1 MLASADK
8 QGRLAYNGSYSEGLY
23 HGYGVMYGDSGA
35 QYQGHFRRC
44 GGGAEL
50 VTSSWGLKLMFLSRG
65 EMTGEGMWLD
75 SDHREMIQGQFR
87 NGTVSGGS
95 GAN

>member
-1 MLASADK
+1 MARP
-8 QGRLAYNGSYSEGLY
+8 GRAC
-23 HGYGVMYGDSGA
+23 H
-35 QYQGHFRRC
+35 
-44 GGGAEL
+44 
-50 VTSSWGLKLMFLSRG
+50 GLKLIFLCRG

-95 GAN
+95 GDN